1 MKQIEINQE
10 TQYGIIKKGISFY
23 PADERFN
30 RTKNIRIDGYKSK
43 STNQYTEENVR
54 CINENDLSDQ
64 QIGGYDSN
72 CYSCYVGCA
81 HTVNKHNKSINL
93 LTN

>member
-1 MKQIEINQE
+1 MEANLIQQTK
-10 TQYGIIKKGISFY
+10 YGIIKKAIYFY

-30 RTKNIRIDGYKSK
+30 NTKNIRIDGYTSK
-43 STNQYTEENVR
+43 LTKEYTEENVR

-64 QIGGYDSN
+64 FIETTENRYNSN

-81 HTVNKHNKSINL
+81 HTINKHNNSIK
-93 LTN
+93 